1 MFLERNNNCGWQKK
15 VFSSVAVGT
24 SSLMILVTMRTVNG
38 WGQKEVYKAV
48 YRIV

>member
-24 SSLMILVTMRTVNG
+24 SSLMILVTMRTV
-38 WGQKEVYKAV
+38 KDEDKKKVYKAV
-48 YRIV
+48 NKIV